1 MVNRAVVCAAAVTT
15 ADTFCQRRWEKPGEV
30 KPLLPL
36 GETVCMSGSW
46 PEGHWHVYV
55 MCFRAT
61 PHTAQRLV
69 LKTIRV

>member
-1 MVNRAVVCAAAVTT
+1 
-15 ADTFCQRRWEKPGEV
+15 
-30 KPLLPL
+30 
-36 GETVCMSGSW
+36 VCMSGSW